1 MTGGL
6 VQMIMLL
13 NSREMAVELFDA
25 YAPSLK
31 VSEMDLGRN
40 ARERAEI
47 LFARLDKFAD
57 ENPQEHG
64 ALFRTL
70 NTIAAVNSDNTNYR
84 TITDFLDHHYALKK
98 VYNSLQYAKMFD
110 KRRPLAMMAAF
121 VAIRTKSGEGNERED
136 AKKLWETLRIA
147 ASKVE
152 QGTFIHKNITPP
164 SFDRAQMSRGLQ
176 TFRDE
181 LEKYIR
187 TTHQHKNYIAF
198 VIPSVTTEGYVRYY
212 VNTSPPERDVLKVQ
226 GDQAVI
232 GVDTNMT
239 GFEIRHFYARDKAW
253 ISETKSGD
261 PEHILDLFL
270 KYVLGSEVEKQK
282 RRHCE
287 HRLPL
292 FKYPDRFAEQI
303 TLPESS
309 RKAGEKVWISEMEI
323 QVADNPA
330 SEDFKLKPDGEGEYT
345 PTVFKGSDALP
356 IHDQIAKQLKERFDP
371 KDWTVLRVELKAR
384 LHPHSYDENNDCI
397 GETSDFAEVTF
408 PIKPGGCTPRLE
420 NKHKNDR
427 ELRMKTLSL
436 RARWKLDGL
445 SDQAYA
451 FLTEKERNGEV

>member
-1 MTGGL
+1 
-6 VQMIMLL
+6 
-13 NSREMAVELFDA
+13 
-25 YAPSLK
+25 
-31 VSEMDLGRN
+31 
-40 ARERAEI
+40 
-47 LFARLDKFAD
+47 
-57 ENPQEHG
+57 
-64 ALFRTL
+64 
-70 NTIAAVNSDNTNYR
+70 
-84 TITDFLDHHYALKK
+84 
-98 VYNSLQYAKMFD
+98 
-110 KRRPLAMMAAF
+110 
-121 VAIRTKSGEGNERED
+121 
-136 AKKLWETLRIA
+136 
-147 ASKVE
+147 
-152 QGTFIHKNITPP
+152 
-164 SFDRAQMSRGLQ
+164 MSRGLQ

-427 ELRMKTLSL
+427 ELRMKALGL